1 MKVSELQGGWLDYWV
16 ARAVGKTVNAGS
28 HTGLISVR
36 DDSMFCGYIGQHAD
50 SRYPATPQWSPST
63 NWAQGGPLMD
73 KFHASLYHFESL
85 KQWKAVIGPSES
97 NDATAREFGES
108 ALLALCRAV
117 VAWKFGEE
125 VDEVVV

>member
-1 MKVSELQGGWLDYWV
+1 MKVSELLGGLLDYWV
-16 ARAVGKTVNAGS
+16 ARAVDIDGAKLELVASGGGQYCTIDRGS
-28 HTGLISVR
+28 IVF
-36 DDSMFCGYIGQHAD
+36 D
-50 SRYPATPQWSPST
+50 PSS

-73 KFHASLYHFESL
+73 KFHVSLHYFVSR
-85 KQWKAVIGPSES
+85 KIWKAVIDIDAS
-97 NDATAREFGES
+97 NGVKTEEFGEC

>member
-1 MKVSELQGGWLDYWV
+1 MKVSELQGGLLDYWV
-16 ARAVGKTVNAGS
+16 ARAVDIDGAKLELVASGGGQYCTIDRGS
-28 HTGLISVR
+28 IVF
-36 DDSMFCGYIGQHAD
+36 D
-50 SRYPATPQWSPST
+50 PSS

-73 KFHASLYHFESL
+73 KFHVSLYHFESL

-117 VAWKFGEE
+117 VAWEFGEE
-125 VDEVVV
+125 VEEVVA